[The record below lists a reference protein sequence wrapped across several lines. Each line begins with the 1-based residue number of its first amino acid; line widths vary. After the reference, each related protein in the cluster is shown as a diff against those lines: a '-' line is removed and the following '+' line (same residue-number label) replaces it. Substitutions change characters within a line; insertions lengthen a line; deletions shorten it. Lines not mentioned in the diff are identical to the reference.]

1 VSGLTVS
8 VTAPAPVSA
17 PGGPARAANRGSA
30 RSALLDV
37 LGEFALSG
45 GTQTPR
51 TSTLVRV
58 LTETGVGQQAARQAI
73 HRCAQ
78 GGWLTGVRDGRES
91 RWALTPAGR
100 ELLSDGIARVEVLGA
115 DVARWDGTWLVVV
128 SSIPQ
133 ARRSVRDRFYV
144 ALRWNGF
151 GSPMPGLWISAHPSR
166 QQSVADAISRCG
178 LADSTAAFV
187 GRFPALGM
195 SERTLV
201 DQAWPLDPLAER
213 YRELVARF
221 SQLTPHGPAESLI
234 ALLGLDGE
242 LQEIPSWDPHLPA
255 ALAPGWPGRAAAA
268 RLLAL
273 RAAWLDAAR
282 ERWHELYS

>member
-1 VSGLTVS
+1 VPRLADP
-8 VTAPAPVSA
+8 APASA
-17 PGGPARAANRGSA
+17 QGASSRGANRGSA

-45 GTQTPR
+45 ATQTPL

-58 LTETGVGQQAARQAI
+58 LAETSVGRHAARQAI

-78 GGWLTGVRDGRES
+78 GGWLTGLRNGRES
-91 RWALTPAGR
+91 RWALTPAGQA
-100 ELLSDGIARVEVLGA
+100 LLSDGIARVEALGA
-115 DVARWDGTWLVVV
+115 ELARWDGTWLVVV

-133 ARRSVRDRFYV
+133 ARRAVRERFYA

-166 QQSVADAISRCG
+166 QPAVADAISRCG
-178 LADSTAAFV
+178 LAGSTAAFV
-187 GRFPALGM
+187 GSAVALGL
-195 SERTLV
+195 SEQALI
-201 DQAWPLDPLAER
+201 DQAWQLDALAER
-213 YRELVARF
+213 YWELVARF
-221 SQLTPHGPAESLI
+221 SRLTPRGPAESLA
-234 ALLGLDGE
+234 ALLELDGE
-242 LQEIPSWDPHLPA
+242 LQAVPSWDPQLPA

-268 RLLAL
+268 RLLNL
-273 RAAWLDAAR
+273 RAAWLGPAR